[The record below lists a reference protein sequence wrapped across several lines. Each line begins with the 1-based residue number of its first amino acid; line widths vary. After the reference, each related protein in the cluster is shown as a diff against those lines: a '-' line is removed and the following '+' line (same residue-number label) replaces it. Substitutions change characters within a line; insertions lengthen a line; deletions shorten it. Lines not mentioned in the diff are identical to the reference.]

1 MIPDYESE
9 MDEIFTEN
17 DSYKQ
22 EETRRSD
29 VSMGFIK
36 ANIDLTSAEVN
47 DFTKPRGNYIY
58 ISFFPVG
65 IQTDT
70 CHSYFFYF

>member
-47 DFTKPRGNYIY
+47 DFTKPKGNYIDILKKY
-58 ISFFPVG
+58 YA
-65 IQTDT
+65 
-70 CHSYFFYF
+70 CHPPPPPM